1 MQEPLLSDH
10 AVDDEIEGSA
20 GLTRDGNGDSVAI
33 RNSGHAA
40 SSRRIAIAVPQFACT
55 TMCAIVIP
63 NLATI
68 TDFIWVPGCLLVIF
82 GFPGYISLCA
92 YKHSEG
98 QNGGSYPSTPN
109 KDRTR
114 TLCEWLRQLQWVV
127 CLLFYSVVEAMP
139 AYRSIHA
146 GREEGLHGKR
156 YALVAGWL
164 LVVLGILSSLL
175 SGIGL
180 IYELIEEPKFVTN

>member
-1 MQEPLLSDH
+1 
-10 AVDDEIEGSA
+10 
-20 GLTRDGNGDSVAI
+20 
-33 RNSGHAA
+33 
-40 SSRRIAIAVPQFACT
+40 
-55 TMCAIVIP
+55 
-63 NLATI
+63 
-68 TDFIWVPGCLLVIF
+68 
-82 GFPGYISLCA
+82 
-92 YKHSEG
+92 
-98 QNGGSYPSTPN
+98 
-109 KDRTR
+109 
-114 TLCEWLRQLQWVV
+114 
-127 CLLFYSVVEAMP
+127 MP